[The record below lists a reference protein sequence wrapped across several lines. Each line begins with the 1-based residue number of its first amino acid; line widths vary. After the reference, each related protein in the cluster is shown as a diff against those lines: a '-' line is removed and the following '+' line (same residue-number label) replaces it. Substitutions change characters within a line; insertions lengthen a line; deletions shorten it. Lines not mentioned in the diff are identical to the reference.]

1 MMKEPLWAC
10 LETPLRT
17 SRENIWKALTLP
29 ELTEK
34 YMFNCRLR
42 CNWNLG
48 DPAYWEEVH
57 PNGSTTTHVRGKLIE
72 YAPYDRLRFEII
84 HNRKELEGFSSEL
97 RFLLKNNE
105 YGSLLVIEQGDFSS
119 FPQGQEIYK
128 KCQRGWNFIQN
139 DLKLTCLSI
148 P

>member
-1 MMKEPLWAC
+1 
-10 LETPLRT
+10 
-17 SRENIWKALTLP
+17 I
-29 ELTEK
+29 
-34 YMFNCRLR
+34 
-42 CNWNLG
+42 
-48 DPAYWEEVH
+48 
-57 PNGSTTTHVRGKLIE
+57 IE

-97 RFLLKNNE
+97 RFLTKNNE